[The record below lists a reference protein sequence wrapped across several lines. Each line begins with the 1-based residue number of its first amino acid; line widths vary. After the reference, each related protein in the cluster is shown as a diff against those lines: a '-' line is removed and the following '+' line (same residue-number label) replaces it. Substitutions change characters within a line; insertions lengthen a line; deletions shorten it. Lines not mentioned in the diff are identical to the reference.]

1 MFTSYKDIMHTL
13 YQCDRFSQVFEEIL
27 NLLGKDLQKNGI
39 SMHQGIT
46 TVMPYGDGTVGI
58 VEAAFYFDVVHYGK
72 TYSFGLRFRPLE
84 TRYLKENAGIIH
96 NIMNMAPDKAAAY
109 IADEISDFQYKAAP
123 YFADKINNFRIVTE
137 FIDGEA
143 YGIEYGNIVN
153 KIRCQ
158 LRMDIKAADE
168 LEPVNEKNS

>member
-1 MFTSYKDIMHTL
+1 MFTSYKDIMHSL

-27 NLLGKDLQKNGI
+27 KLLEASLQKNGI

-58 VEAAFYFDVVHYGK
+58 VEAAFYFEAVHYGK
-72 TYSFGLRFRPLE
+72 TCSVGLRFRPLE
-84 TRYLKENAGIIH
+84 TRYRKENASIIH
-96 NIMNMAPDKAAAY
+96 DIMNMAPNKAAAY
-109 IADEISDFQYKAAP
+109 IADEISDFQYEAAP

-137 FIDGEA
+137 FDDGEA

-153 KIRCQ
+153 KIRYR
-158 LRMDIKAADE
+158 LRQVIKAADE
-168 LEPVNEKNS
+168 LEPVNEKDD